1 MSALKLS
8 PTLHYMAPWL
18 RKSAQMLRTEWVS
31 LTLILLILLALYISN
46 ALTGFD
52 RALLDLRFKVLSRSA
67 SDQVVLVTID
77 PKSLRELGTWPWSRT
92 LHADAITQLNNA
104 GAARIGV
111 DIDFS
116 TFSTNTADQALEKAI
131 SATDGNVVLPVFQQW
146 TKLRG
151 DDVTYTGPAKPL
163 AANAKLGS
171 VNVRPA
177 NDGLVRQYD
186 RLHTWHSNFLP
197 AFAAEVT
204 ARAVMG
210 TEPFEIDYGI
220 RPETIPRIPFV
231 DVVRGTFDADRIK
244 GKFVFIGATAIELGD
259 ELAVPVYG
267 ALSGVELQAL
277 AAESIIQGRTLTPP
291 PIPLDL
297 MMALLIIILTA
308 KWFAHTSKGMAF
320 AALAGGTAFLII
332 IPFLIQANMPIN
344 LPAGAPIL
352 ALGLCFVRGITQ
364 KLDEQ
369 AADLF
374 KRASEVRERRALFET
389 IVENNFDGIIVGDE
403 SDRIRLI
410 NPTACRLLKWDAE
423 VAIGRP
429 ISDVLC
435 ISGEA
440 LRDENTDN
448 AAAEAQ
454 ETSIRRADGVDLP
467 VELVQSGV
475 TLEPSPGP
483 FERRTETRHYRII
496 AFRDNSEHK
505 RIESVLT
512 NAAERAMEADRMK
525 SEFIA
530 NMSHEL
536 RTPLNA
542 IIGFSEVIKQE
553 MFGPVANESY
563 RGYARDIYS
572 SGTHLLSIINDLLEV
587 SKIAAGKIDLEE
599 EEIDLDVALA
609 ECLRI
614 VRGYPGAT
622 RLMLN
627 SKIQPGCPKLLADER
642 AIRQVL
648 LNLLSNAVKFTPP
661 GGNITI
667 SAGLDSQDHFFIS
680 VEDDGIGIPPEEISN
695 ITKPF
700 HQVASALH
708 RNHAGTGLGLHIVQ
722 SLVELHGG
730 TMSVT
735 SAISRGTRVQLTFP
749 PERVISFDNVIA
761 LESHKKQ
768 R

>member
-1 MSALKLS
+1 MSALR
-8 PTLHYMAPWL
+8 PP
-18 RKSAQMLRTEWVS
+18 SALTYITRWLRTEWVS
-31 LTLILLILLALYISN
+31 LSLILLVVLTLYISN

-52 RALLDLRFKVLSRSA
+52 RALLDLRFKLLSRPA

-92 LHADAITQLNNA
+92 LHADAITQLDNA

-111 DIDFS
+111 DVDFS
-116 TFSTNTADQALEKAI
+116 AISKNAADQALEKAI
-131 SATDGNVVLPVFQQW
+131 AAANGKVVLPVFKQW
-146 TKLRG
+146 TELRG

-163 AANAKLGS
+163 AANARLGS

-177 NDGLVRQYD
+177 DDGLVRQYD
-186 RLHTWHSNFLP
+186 RVHTWQNNYLP

-204 ARAVMG
+204 AHAVMG

-231 DVVRGTFDADRIK
+231 DVVRGTFDADKIK
-244 GKFVFIGATAIELGD
+244 GKFVIIGATAIELGD
-259 ELAVPVYG
+259 ELAVPIYG

-277 AAESIIQGRTLTPP
+277 AAESIIQGRTLRPP

-297 MMALLIIILTA
+297 MIALLIIILAA
-308 KWFAHTSKGMAF
+308 KWFAHTSKGLAF
-320 AALAGGTAFLII
+320 AALTGGTAALVIV
-332 IPFLIQANMPIN
+332 PFLIQANMPISF
-344 LPAGAPIL
+344 ATGAPIF
-352 ALGLCFVRGITQ
+352 AIGLCFIRGITQ
-364 KLDEQ
+364 KLDVQ

-403 SDRIRLI
+403 ADRIRLI
-410 NPTACRLLKWDAE
+410 NPTACRLLKWSAE
-423 VAIGRP
+423 MAIGRP
-429 ISDVLC
+429 INDVLSV
-435 ISGEA
+435 SGEA
-440 LRDENTDN
+440 LSDEDTDN
-448 AAAEAQ
+448 AAPEAQ
-454 ETSIRRADGVDLP
+454 ETRIRRADGIDFP

-475 TLEPSPGP
+475 TIEPSTGP
-483 FERRTETRHYRII
+483 FERRTQIRHYRII
-496 AFRDNSEHK
+496 AFRDIAERK
-505 RIESVLT
+505 RIEKSLA

-563 RGYARDIYS
+563 RGYARDIYA

-587 SKIAAGKIDLEE
+587 SKIAAGKVELEE
-599 EEIDLDVALA
+599 EEIDLDQAFA
-609 ECLRI
+609 ECMRI
-614 VRGYPGAT
+614 VRGYPGAS
-622 RLMLN
+622 RLILN
-627 SKIQPGCPKLLADER
+627 SNIQSGCPKLLADER
-642 AIRQVL
+642 AIRQML
-648 LNLLSNAVKFTPP
+648 LNLLSNAIKFTPP
-661 GGNITI
+661 GGNITV
-667 SAGLDSQDHFFIS
+667 SAGLEPRHHFFIS
-680 VEDDGIGIPPEEISN
+680 VEDDGIGIPPEEIAN

-700 HQVASALH
+700 HQVESALH
-708 RNHAGTGLGLHIVQ
+708 RKHTGTGLGLHIVQ

-730 TMSVT
+730 TVSVT
-735 SAISRGTRVQLTFP
+735 SAVSRGTRIQLNFP
-749 PERVISFDNVIA
+749 PERVMGFGNVIA
-761 LESHKKQ
+761 LEIHKKKS
-768 R
+768 